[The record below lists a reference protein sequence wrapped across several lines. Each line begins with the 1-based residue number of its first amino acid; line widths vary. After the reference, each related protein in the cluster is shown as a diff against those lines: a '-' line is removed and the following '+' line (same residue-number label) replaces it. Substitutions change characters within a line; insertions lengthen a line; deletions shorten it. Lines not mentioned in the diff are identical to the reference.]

1 MPDAR
6 RRRPGIRVAVTF
18 GEGRR
23 PEQATQ
29 VRVGGAIDPA
39 RTGGRSPEGRGPE
52 RHAGEPDL
60 PASAMPAGGAP
71 TGVRATA
78 PRPAAAQSAALVRE
92 GRLAPTADPDT
103 DSVAF
108 EGPLAL
114 LLSLIEARQ
123 LDVLTVPLGGLARAY
138 LEALAGLEGE
148 RLSYLSAFI
157 AVAAQLIVIKSR
169 ALLPRQPVDQ
179 AAAQDEGPDPEVELR
194 RRLILYRAYR
204 DAGQWLGRRAA
215 GFGPLVRR
223 EPALAQAAGLAGAR
237 PPHEPPLDPGLLE
250 RALRRAAHLA
260 PPPAPPPEVVRRTI
274 TLAERAQVIRA
285 AIRTAPVVVLQDLI
299 GDTRDR
305 VLAAVTFLAM
315 LELVKRREIA
325 VEQDRPWGPIHCR
338 QLDAVAV
345 GPASDGAAGA
355 GAPDEIDESLE
366 GFA

>member
-1 MPDAR
+1 MLDAGR
-6 RRRPGIRVAVTF
+6 RRRATRVPVEVTF

-29 VRVGGAIDPA
+29 VRLGVPVETQGTMASPSEDPEREPASRAADGPAARRDRRGAAAGPHFGPA
-39 RTGGRSPEGRGPE
+39 R
-52 RHAGEPDL
+52 AG
-60 PASAMPAGGAP
+60 
-71 TGVRATA
+71 
-78 PRPAAAQSAALVRE
+78 PAASD
-92 GRLAPTADPDT
+92 PDADP
-103 DSVAF
+103 VAF

-123 LDVLTVPLGGLARAY
+123 LDVLTVPLGGLAGAY
-138 LEALAGLEGE
+138 LEALAGLDGE
-148 RLSYLSAFI
+148 RLNYLSAFI

-169 ALLPRQPVDQ
+169 ALLPRQPVGGPVP
-179 AAAQDEGPDPEVELR
+179 AQDEGPDPEAELR

-204 DAGQWLGRRAA
+204 DAGQWLGQRVSAS
-215 GFGPLVRR
+215 GPLVRR
-223 EPALAQAAGLAGAR
+223 EPAVAQAAGLAGAR
-237 PPHEPPLDPGLLE
+237 PPQEPPLDPSLLE

-299 GDTRDR
+299 GDTADR

-338 QLDAVAV
+338 PIASHERDAP
-345 GPASDGAAGA
+345 GGDPSLGM
-355 GAPDEIDESLE
+355 DEIDESLE
-366 GFA
+366 EFA